1 MELKEIEIN
10 KIKVDK
16 NQPRKTFDKES
27 LQFLAESILSNG
39 LLYPIDVDKDYLLIE
54 GERRYRAH
62 KLAGLKTISVRVI
75 KIKNEADRLK
85 RQLISDLQNEET
97 PTGERYEAIVRLY
110 KLVKCGDLD
119 TTKKFCKEL
128 GISRETL
135 SSAINY
141 SNFSKEE
148 PELAKSVSPY
158 IIAET
163 KSLTKEEREEIIK
176 EFKEIP
182 KEEKKRD
189 LIRELVKG
197 KKEQIK
203 ERKEREKIEQELE
216 EQKKKLG
223 KMQFKIITDRDRLL
237 RTKEEIYQTQRQLNK
252 FKSDV
257 RWMGKTKFYLN
268 TPKQRDN
275 FINFLDGA
283 SQGARRWADEL
294 DELKENIE
302 IEIIRE

>member
-1 MELKEIEIN
+1 MGRMELKEIEIN

-39 LLYPIDVDKDYLLIE
+39 LLNPIDVDKDYLLIE

-85 RQLISDLQNEET
+85 RQLIADLLDEKT
-97 PTGERYEAIVRLY
+97 PTGESYEAIVRLW
-110 KLVKCGDLD
+110 KMEGSPISKVDGVVEWCQSI
-119 TTKKFCKEL
+119 
-128 GISRETL
+128 GISTASLTR
-135 SSAINY
+135 ARNWVQD
-141 SNFSKEE
+141 KEE
-148 PELAKSVSPY
+148 KPELTEGINVGVW
-158 IIAET
+158 
-163 KSLTKEEREEIIK
+163 REIRTL
-176 EFKEIP
+176 P
-182 KEEKKRD
+182 KEEIEELKEELKETNEPFHKIVEQKR
-189 LIRELVKG
+189 
-197 KKEQIK
+197 EQIK

-283 SQGARRWADEL
+283 SQGARRWAVEL
-294 DELKENIE
+294 DELKENIA